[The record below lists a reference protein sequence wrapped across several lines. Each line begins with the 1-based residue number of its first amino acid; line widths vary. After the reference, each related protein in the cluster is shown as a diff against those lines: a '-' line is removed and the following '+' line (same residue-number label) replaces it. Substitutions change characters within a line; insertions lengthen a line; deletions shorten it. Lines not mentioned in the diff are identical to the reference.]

1 MPQLLNVPAFM
12 PNSTA
17 FWISICQHT
26 NCISKTKEMAGPAD
40 QFCVLCLCLISHPII
55 LRARQL
61 DRRHRASHSTS
72 IIIQLIVIIFILT
85 AGQTEERVG
94 CIRCQD
100 GPGREPTTVS
110 RYLISSSIPCN
121 PGYNEQYYPCYIN
134 IINTTYKQLMGQR
147 TGDFQV
153 FFRALLL
160 KIIRQLEKSMPTS
173 FLA

>member
-12 PNSTA
+12 PNSTS

-40 QFCVLCLCLISHPII
+40 QFCVLCPCLISHPII
-55 LRARQL
+55 LRGRQL

-72 IIIQLIVIIFILT
+72 IIKIIIVIIFILT

-121 PGYNEQYYPCYIN
+121 PGYNEQYY
-134 IINTTYKQLMGQR
+134 
-147 TGDFQV
+147 
-153 FFRALLL
+153 
-160 KIIRQLEKSMPTS
+160 IRVISISLTLHTNS
-173 FLA
+173 